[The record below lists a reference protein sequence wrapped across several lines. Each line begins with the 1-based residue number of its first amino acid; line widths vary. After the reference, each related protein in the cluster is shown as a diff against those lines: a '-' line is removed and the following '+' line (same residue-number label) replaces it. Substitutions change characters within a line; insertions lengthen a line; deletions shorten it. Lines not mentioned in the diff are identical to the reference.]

1 MNCISLSLSSP
12 YPKRSCV
19 RSLCYPCP
27 TYLSVRQ
34 SVCALFSYSSSKI
47 TILKRT
53 TNDSLF
59 IWGKGQSPCTQ
70 TVVVTVLARNRW
82 NRLLRTVSTD
92 LQADLPETRTKH
104 TCWHREQKTSSGTL
118 AHWRTFLHSFPIS
131 LTICCCI
138 LLSLSVRLSERAV
151 CSIRL
156 ASEIKYTTK
165 LQQRTC
171 GRRGPDASSG
181 W

>member
-1 MNCISLSLSSP
+1 MNCVSLSLFLINNVRVFVLFVILAP
-12 YPKRSCV
+12 FIYP
-19 RSLCYPCP
+19 
-27 TYLSVRQ
+27 SVRP
-34 SVCALFSYSSSKI
+34 SVWALFFYSSSKI

-70 TVVVTVLARNRW
+70 TVVVTAMEKNRW

-118 AHWRTFLHSFPIS
+118 AHWRTFLHSLPIS
-131 LTICCCI
+131 LTIYCCI
-138 LLSLSVRLSERAV
+138 LLSLCSSVWARRLLHSFSFRN
-151 CSIRL
+151 
-156 ASEIKYTTK
+156 
-165 LQQRTC
+165 
-171 GRRGPDASSG
+171 
-181 W
+181 